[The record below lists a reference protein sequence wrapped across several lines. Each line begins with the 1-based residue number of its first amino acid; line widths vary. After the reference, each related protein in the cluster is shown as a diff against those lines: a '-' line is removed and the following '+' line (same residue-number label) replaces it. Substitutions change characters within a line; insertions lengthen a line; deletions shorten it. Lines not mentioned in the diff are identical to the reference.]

1 VLNRKFITFNSRTNH
16 SRDRCATFEKNQ
28 NKSNIYLENQE
39 TERLKFRILKII
51 IQNDNTENR
60 NSTKVA
66 LNNVME
72 NNRTIEF
79 HGNQVNIYQVT
90 IDK

>member
-1 VLNRKFITFNSRTNH
+1 MKVYRFLLPYLPYTK
-16 SRDRCATFEKNQ
+16 RCATFEKNQ

>member
-1 VLNRKFITFNSRTNH
+1 LVRILFTKFTAYKTATFLTQS
-16 SRDRCATFEKNQ
+16 RCATFEKNQ

-72 NNRTIEF
+72 NNRISRKSSK
-79 HGNQVNIYQVT
+79 HLSSY
-90 IDK
+90 D